1 MKENIKISI
10 LSVIVGAIQMILFLP
25 DGYSCID
32 GESDVI
38 IAILGE
44 SDVITAILYDMPIQF
59 CIVLIYSLIFKP
71 LESSIAKYILLL
83 IVLVFWLYVNRVEF
97 LHREECWSTFL
108 KEEINPVV
116 VYGSIIPCS
125 ICIFAFYI
133 RLNYFQKKKKQKTT
147 SFDKK
152 TNSPLTHL
160 SIIISFLLISCNDSK
175 RDFEVLHTEKV
186 ADTYQHNPDG
196 FIKNNYGKLLI
207 KTISRYN
214 KEGKLKEISWNRAN
228 GFLRYTLSEL
238 KEDPALLNSFDI
250 DTMYSAEKYI
260 GYIKEKKNDTIF
272 YLSGDKVVIY
282 YPIK

>member
-1 MKENIKISI
+1 MKESIKISI
-10 LSVIVGAIQMILFLP
+10 LSVIIGAIQMILFLP

-133 RLNYFQKKKKQKTT
+133 RLNYFQKKKKQKT
-147 SFDKK
+147 SSSDKE

-186 ADTYQHNPDG
+186 ADTYQYNPDG

-207 KTISRYN
+207 KTISRYD
-214 KEGKLKEISWNRAN
+214 KEGKLKEISWNRTN

>member
-1 MKENIKISI
+1 MKESIKISI
-10 LSVIVGAIQMILFLP
+10 LSVIIGAIQMILFLP

-32 GESDVI
+32 GESDI
-38 IAILGE
+38 
-44 SDVITAILYDMPIQF
+44 ITAILYDMPIQF

-133 RLNYFQKKKKQKTT
+133 RLNYFQE
-147 SFDKK
+147 
-152 TNSPLTHL
+152 TNNPLTHL

-186 ADTYQHNPDG
+186 ADTYQYNPDG

-207 KTISRYN
+207 KTISRYD

>member
-1 MKENIKISI
+1 MKESIKISI
-10 LSVIVGAIQMILFLP
+10 LSVIIGAIQMILFLP

-32 GESDVI
+32 GESDI
-38 IAILGE
+38 ITAILGE
-44 SDVITAILYDMPIQF
+44 SDIITAILYDMPIQF

-83 IVLVFWLYVNRVEF
+83 IVLVFWLYINRVEF

-133 RLNYFQKKKKQKTT
+133 RLNYFQKKKKQKTP
-147 SFDKK
+147 SSDKE
-152 TNSPLTHL
+152 TNNPLTHL
-160 SIIISFLLISCNDSK
+160 SIIMSFLLISCNDSK

-186 ADTYQHNPDG
+186 ADTYGYNPDG
-196 FIKNNYGKLLI
+196 FIKNNYGKLFI
-207 KTISRYN
+207 KTISRYD

>member
-1 MKENIKISI
+1 
-10 LSVIVGAIQMILFLP
+10 MILFLP

-32 GESDVI
+32 GKSDI
-38 IAILGE
+38 
-44 SDVITAILYDMPIQF
+44 ITAIFYNMSIQF

-97 LHREECWSTFL
+97 LHREACWSTFL

-116 VYGSIIPCS
+116 IYGSIIPCS

-133 RLNYFQKKKKQKTT
+133 GLNYFQKKKKQKTP

-152 TNSPLTHL
+152 TNNPLTHL

-186 ADTYQHNPDG
+186 ADTYRYNPDG
-196 FIKNNYGKLLI
+196 FIKNHYGKLLI
-207 KTISRYN
+207 KTISRYD

-250 DTMYSAEKYI
+250 DTIYSTEKYI

-272 YLSGDKVVIY
+272 YLSDEKVVIY

>member
-1 MKENIKISI
+1 
-10 LSVIVGAIQMILFLP
+10 MILFLP

-32 GESDVI
+32 EESDI
-38 IAILGE
+38 ITAILGE
-44 SDVITAILYDMPIQF
+44 SDIITAILYDMPIQF

-83 IVLVFWLYVNRVEF
+83 IVLVFWLYINRVEF
-97 LHREECWSTFL
+97 LHRKECWSTFL

-125 ICIFAFYI
+125 ICIFAFY
-133 RLNYFQKKKKQKTT
+133 RGLNYFQKKKKQKTT

-152 TNSPLTHL
+152 TNNPLTHL

-186 ADTYQHNPDG
+186 ADTYQYNPDG

-207 KTISRYN
+207 KTISRYD

>member
-1 MKENIKISI
+1 MYHIEMKESIKISI
-10 LSVIVGAIQMILFLP
+10 LSVIIGAIQMILFLP

-32 GESDVI
+32 GESDI
-38 IAILGE
+38 
-44 SDVITAILYDMPIQF
+44 ITAILYDMPIQF

-133 RLNYFQKKKKQKTT
+133 RLNYFQKKKKQKT
-147 SFDKK
+147 SSSDKE

-175 RDFEVLHTEKV
+175 RAFEVLHTEKV
-186 ADTYQHNPDG
+186 ADTYQYNPDG

-207 KTISRYN
+207 KTISRYD
-214 KEGKLKEISWNRAN
+214 KEGKLKEISSHTKNIIWK
-228 GFLRYTLSEL
+228 LV
-238 KEDPALLNSFDI
+238 
-250 DTMYSAEKYI
+250 
-260 GYIKEKKNDTIF
+260 KKKKLI
-272 YLSGDKVVIY
+272 
-282 YPIK
+282 

>member
-1 MKENIKISI
+1 MKESIKISI
-10 LSVIVGAIQMILFLP
+10 LSVIIGAIQMILFLP

-32 GESDVI
+32 GESDI
-38 IAILGE
+38 
-44 SDVITAILYDMPIQF
+44 ITAILYDMPIQF
-59 CIVLIYSLIFKP
+59 CIV
-71 LESSIAKYILLL
+71 
-83 IVLVFWLYVNRVEF
+83 RVEF
-97 LHREECWSTFL
+97 LHREACWSTFL

-133 RLNYFQKKKKQKTT
+133 GLNYFQKKKKQKTT

-152 TNSPLTHL
+152 TNNPLTHL
-160 SIIISFLLISCNDSK
+160 SIIMSFLLISCNDSK

-207 KTISRYN
+207 KTISRYD
-214 KEGKLKEISWNRAN
+214 KEGKLKEISWNRTN

-260 GYIKEKKNDTIF
+260 G
-272 YLSGDKVVIY
+272 
-282 YPIK
+282 

>member
-1 MKENIKISI
+1 
-10 LSVIVGAIQMILFLP
+10 
-25 DGYSCID
+25 
-32 GESDVI
+32 
-38 IAILGE
+38 
-44 SDVITAILYDMPIQF
+44 MPIQF

-97 LHREECWSTFL
+97 LHREACWSTFL

-116 VYGSIIPCS
+116 VYSSIIPCS

-133 RLNYFQKKKKQKTT
+133 GLNYFQKKKKQKTT

-160 SIIISFLLISCNDSK
+160 SIIISFLVISCNDSK

-186 ADTYQHNPDG
+186 ADTYRYNPDG

-207 KTISRYN
+207 KTISRYD

-250 DTMYSAEKYI
+250 DTMYSVEKYI

>member
-1 MKENIKISI
+1 MKESIKISI

-32 GESDVI
+32 GESDI
-38 IAILGE
+38 ITAILGE
-44 SDVITAILYDMPIQF
+44 SDIITAILYDMPIQF

-83 IVLVFWLYVNRVEF
+83 IVLVFWLYINRVEF

-133 RLNYFQKKKKQKTT
+133 RLNYFQKKKKQKTPP
-147 SFDKK
+147 FDKK
-152 TNSPLTHL
+152 TNNPLTHL

-186 ADTYQHNPDG
+186 TDTYQYNPDG

-207 KTISRYN
+207 KTISRYD

-250 DTMYSAEKYI
+250 DTMYSVEKYI

>member
-32 GESDVI
+32 GESDI
-38 IAILGE
+38 ITAILGE
-44 SDVITAILYDMPIQF
+44 SDIITAILYDMPIQF

-71 LESSIAKYILLL
+71 LESYIAKYILLL

-97 LHREECWSTFL
+97 LHREACWSTFL

-116 VYGSIIPCS
+116 IYGSIIPCS
-125 ICIFAFYI
+125 ICIYAFYI
-133 RLNYFQKKKKQKTT
+133 GLNYFQKKEKQKTP
-147 SFDKK
+147 SSDKE
-152 TNSPLTHL
+152 TNNPLTHL

-186 ADTYQHNPDG
+186 ADTYQYNPDG

-207 KTISRYN
+207 KTISRYD

>member
-32 GESDVI
+32 GESDI
-38 IAILGE
+38 ITAILGE
-44 SDVITAILYDMPIQF
+44 SDIITAILYDMPIQF

-71 LESSIAKYILLL
+71 LESYIAKYILLL

-97 LHREECWSTFL
+97 LHREACWSTFL

-116 VYGSIIPCS
+116 IYGSIIPCS
-125 ICIFAFYI
+125 ICIYAFYI
-133 RLNYFQKKKKQKTT
+133 GLNYFQKKEKQKTP
-147 SFDKK
+147 SSDKE
-152 TNSPLTHL
+152 TNNPLTHL

-186 ADTYQHNPDG
+186 ADTYRYNPDG

-207 KTISRYN
+207 KTISRYD

>member
-1 MKENIKISI
+1 MKESIKISI
-10 LSVIVGAIQMILFLP
+10 LSVIIGAIQMILFLP

-32 GESDVI
+32 GESDI
-38 IAILGE
+38 
-44 SDVITAILYDMPIQF
+44 ITAILYDMPIQF

-83 IVLVFWLYVNRVEF
+83 IVLVFWLYINRVEF

-133 RLNYFQKKKKQKTT
+133 GLNYFQKKKKQKTPP
-147 SFDKK
+147 FDKK
-152 TNSPLTHL
+152 TNNSLTHL

-186 ADTYQHNPDG
+186 ADTYQYNPDG

-207 KTISRYN
+207 KTISRYD
-214 KEGKLKEISWNRAN
+214 KEGKLKEISWNRTN